1 MRGLIPGCLVSMKV
15 KYFHS
20 VTPALKL
27 QQKKKR
33 LKNKVKELIPSL
45 KNCHS

>member
-27 QQKKKR
+27 QQKKKDSKTR
-33 LKNKVKELIPSL
+33 
-45 KNCHS
+45 